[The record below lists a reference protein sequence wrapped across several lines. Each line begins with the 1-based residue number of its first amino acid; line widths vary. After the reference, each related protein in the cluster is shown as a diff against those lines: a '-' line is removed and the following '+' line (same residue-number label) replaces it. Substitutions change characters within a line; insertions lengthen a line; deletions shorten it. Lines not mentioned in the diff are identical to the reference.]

1 MTTPKKTGPQGKG
14 RPIDTIPHGWNGAIV
29 QMGRAGRSLTDIRNV
44 LKDAGHNISTK
55 AISGVLL
62 NEDES
67 LTTIVQGAPK
77 ALGMTCGLL
86 SPAFDEYREIVDDF
100 ILDGREPPRIR
111 SYLVMEGFD
120 IPIDE
125 LVTYCQH
132 RKAELDVFATDPTT
146 TPDGRRHHEHI
157 RTLRRRL
164 AEIWH
169 HLPRDKR
176 YSERMF
182 AAVLAE
188 YGSAIRFQL
197 ERVKDALEKDDTTVN
212 DEIERKLGL
221 VENGDVQDATDQ
233 DEPSGAE
240 APTGA
245 TV

>member
-1 MTTPKKTGPQGKG
+1 MTQPKRTGPQGKG
-14 RPIDTIPHGWNGAIV
+14 RPVDTIPHGWTSAIV
-29 QMGRAGRSLTDIRNV
+29 SMGRAGKSVEDIRKI
-44 LKDAGHNISTK
+44 LKASGHNISTK
-55 AISGVLL
+55 AISGALL

-67 LTTIVQGAPK
+67 LTTIVAGAPK

-125 LVTYCQH
+125 LVSYCQN
-132 RKAELDVFATDPTT
+132 RKHELEVFATDPNT
-146 TPDGRRHHEHI
+146 TPEGRRHQEHI
-157 RTLRRRL
+157 RTVRRRL

-169 HLPRDKR
+169 HMPRDKR

-182 AAVLAE
+182 AAVLSE
-188 YGSAIRFQL
+188 YGIALRYQL
-197 ERVKDALEKDDTTVN
+197 EHLKVDLEKDDAAIN
-212 DEIERKLGL
+212 DDIERKLGL
-221 VENGDVQDATDQ
+221 VENGDAL

>member
-1 MTTPKKTGPQGKG
+1 MTQPKRTGPQGKG
-14 RPIDTIPHGWNGAIV
+14 RPVDTIPHGWTSAIV
-29 QMGRAGRSLTDIRNV
+29 SMGRAGKTVEEIR
-44 LKDAGHNISTK
+44 KAMKGSGHNVSTK
-55 AISGVLL
+55 AISGALL

-67 LTTIVQGAPK
+67 LTTIVGGAPK
-77 ALGMTCGLL
+77 ALGMACGLL

-111 SYLVMEGFD
+111 SYLIMEGFD

-125 LVTYCQH
+125 LVSYCQN
-132 RKAELDVFATDPTT
+132 RKHELTAIANDPSS
-146 TPDGRRHHEHI
+146 TPEGRRHYEHI

-169 HLPRDKR
+169 HMPRDKR

-188 YGSAIRFQL
+188 YGEATRFQIEHVKAVL
-197 ERVKDALEKDDTTVN
+197 EQDDDTVN
-212 DEIERKLGL
+212 NEIERKLGL
-221 VENGDVQDATDQ
+221 VENDVDAVS
-233 DEPSGAE
+233 EPSGAE